1 MNHNLTLNEIREK
14 GLNALT
20 KDLTPTEVAK
30 FFQMFEKGEG
40 DYTVEKKNLYKNKSI
55 DSIYQEVISSRSI
68 SRKKIKPAKLPKA
81 NIKKR
86 KVA

>member
-20 KDLTPTEVAK
+20 KELTPTEIAK
-30 FFQMFEKGEG
+30 FFQLFEKGEG
-40 DYTVEKKNLYKNKSI
+40 DYTLEKKNLYKNKSI
-55 DSIYQEVISSRSI
+55 DSIYRDIIASRSV
-68 SRKKIKPAKLPKA
+68 SRKKIKSSKPVKSNAKKQ
-81 NIKKR
+81 

>member
-1 MNHNLTLNEIREK
+1 MNHNLTLNEIRER

-20 KDLTPTEVAK
+20 KELTPTEVAK

-40 DYTVEKKNLYKNKSI
+40 DYTLEKKNLYKNKSI
-55 DSIYQEVISSRSI
+55 DSIYQELVSSRSV
-68 SRKKIKPAKLPKA
+68 SRKKIKPTKAAKS
-81 NIKKR
+81 NVKKR